1 MTQET
6 ISNLIYL
13 YFIFSAIA
21 LIRWGCDV
29 LDTIQKYYK
38 NAKTKRQK

>member
-13 YFIFSAIA
+13 YFIFSSIA
-21 LIRWGCDV
+21 LMRWGFDI

-38 NAKTKRQK
+38 DAKTKRQK